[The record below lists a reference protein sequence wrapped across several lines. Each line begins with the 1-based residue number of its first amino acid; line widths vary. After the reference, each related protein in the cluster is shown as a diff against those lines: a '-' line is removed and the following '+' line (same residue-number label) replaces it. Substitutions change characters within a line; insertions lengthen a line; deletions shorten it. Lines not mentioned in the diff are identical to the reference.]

1 MNASQFTEMQKERRF
16 FGVLSSLLF
25 LPVFSVLNVLTIY
38 TSGYYFIFSSY
49 FSTLLLSVG
58 YVLSAEFGKS
68 EYALLFSFLAILA
81 VLPYV
86 ACYLVARLV
95 KKPLAPLI
103 ATAVGLALALA
114 DTTLL
119 VVDCVAYLAVDPDFM
134 ISNLAELVIHAII
147 VGILIYA
154 TVLSALRFRDARR
167 PKTEATE
174 ASAPAAESAASST
187 ATTALRTLTVS
198 RPKAFAG
205 MGIELLVFAGGEI
218 VCSLKNGETQTV
230 QIPAGTV
237 DVSISVMNAGARAEV
252 PSITLEEGDAPRTLT
267 IGVKTGFL
275 FPKIS
280 ITEEK

>member
-1 MNASQFTEMQKERRF
+1 MNASQFAEMQKERRF
-16 FGVLSSLLF
+16 FGVLSSLLY
-25 LPVFSVLNVLTIY
+25 LPIFSVLNVLTVY

-49 FSTLLLSVG
+49 FSTMLLSVG
-58 YVLSAEFGKS
+58 YILSAEFGKS

-81 VLPYV
+81 ILPYV

-114 DTTLL
+114 DTALL
-119 VVDCVAYLAVDPDFM
+119 VVDCVSYLAVDPDFM
-134 ISNLAELVIHAII
+134 ISNLPELVIHAII
-147 VGILIYA
+147 VGLLIYA

-174 ASAPAAESAASST
+174 ASAPATESAASST

-230 QIPAGTV
+230 QITAGTV
-237 DVSISVMNAGARAEV
+237 DISITLMNAGARVEV

-267 IGVKTGFL
+267 VGLKAGFL

>member
-1 MNASQFTEMQKERRF
+1 MNASQFAEMQKERRF
-16 FGVLSSLLF
+16 FGVLSSLLY
-25 LPVFSVLNVLTIY
+25 LPIFSVLNVLTVY
-38 TSGYYFIFSSY
+38 TSGFYFIFSSY

-58 YVLSAEFGKS
+58 YILSAEFGKN

-81 VLPYV
+81 ILPYV

-119 VVDCVAYLAVDPDFM
+119 VVDCVTYLSVDPNFM

-147 VGILIYA
+147 VGLLIYA

-205 MGIELLVFAGGEI
+205 MGIELLVFAGGEL

-230 QIPAGTV
+230 QIPVGTV
-237 DVSISVMNAGARAEV
+237 DVSITVMNAGARAEV
-252 PSITLEEGDAPRTLT
+252 PSITLEEGDAPRTVVV
-267 IGVKTGFL
+267 GVKAGFL